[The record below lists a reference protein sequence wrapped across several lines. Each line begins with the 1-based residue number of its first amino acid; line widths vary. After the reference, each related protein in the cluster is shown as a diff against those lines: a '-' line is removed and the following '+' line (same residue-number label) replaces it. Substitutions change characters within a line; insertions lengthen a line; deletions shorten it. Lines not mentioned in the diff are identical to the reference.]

1 MPALAVIAVLFAEVF
16 VRTQPGVVVVLDGV
30 PQGVTNTGE
39 GGLHICPVEPG
50 LHQLTL
56 QVPDGGAA
64 TLPVEV
70 KKFEGAVVDISSLQ
84 LHAQTTRRGGIE
96 VRTSRR
102 ACTAITGEH
111 EVDVVDGAALFD
123 SVAPG
128 TMRVTLR
135 CGSESLARDVEVG
148 VGRIA
153 IVEADWNA
161 RTLRAAGD
169 RAKAMPVAVAEP
181 GDLFVD
187 LPLPAAIKRG
197 LINAIPPGVKVMAI
211 KADGA
216 RVTARFECI
225 GDTAGD
231 LLERLRMIHR
241 LRDMTILDAEYVG
254 DHVIVDVELWFAV
267 TQYA

>member
-1 MPALAVIAVLFAEVF
+1 MLEVIAILFVEVF
-16 VRTQPGVVVVLDGV
+16 VRTQPGVVVMLDGV
-30 PQGVTNTGE
+30 SQGVTNADE

-50 LHQLTL
+50 VHQLTL

-64 TLPVEV
+64 TMPVEV

-102 ACTAITGEH
+102 VCTAILGER
-111 EVDVVDGAALFD
+111 EIDVVDGAALFD

-135 CGSESLARDVEVG
+135 CGAESLQRDVDVR
-148 VGRIA
+148 VGRVA
-153 IVEADWNA
+153 IVEADWRA
-161 RTLRAAGD
+161 GTLRAAGD
-169 RAKAMPVAVAEP
+169 RPKALPVAVAEP

-197 LINAIPPGVKVMAI
+197 LINAIPPGVKVTSI

-216 RVTARFECI
+216 RVMARFECI

-231 LLERLRMIHR
+231 LLERLSMIHR
-241 LRDMTILDAEYVG
+241 LRDMRIVDAEYAG
-254 DHVIVDVELWFAV
+254 DHVIVEVELWFAV

>member
-1 MPALAVIAVLFAEVF
+1 MLGVIAILFAEVF
-16 VRTQPGVVVVLDGV
+16 VRTQPGVVVMLDGV
-30 PQGVTNTGE
+30 SQGVTNSDE

-64 TLPVEV
+64 TMPVDV

-102 ACTAITGEH
+102 VCTAILGER
-111 EVDVVDGAALFD
+111 ELDVVDGAALFD

-128 TMRVTLR
+128 PVRITLR
-135 CGSESLARDVEVG
+135 CGAESIERDVDVG

-161 RTLRAAGD
+161 RVLRAAGD
-169 RAKAMPVAVAEP
+169 RAKAMPVAV
-181 GDLFVD
+181 
-187 LPLPAAIKRG
+187 R
-197 LINAIPPGVKVMAI
+197 
-211 KADGA
+211 
-216 RVTARFECI
+216 
-225 GDTAGD
+225 
-231 LLERLRMIHR
+231 
-241 LRDMTILDAEYVG
+241 
-254 DHVIVDVELWFAV
+254 
-267 TQYA
+267 